1 MVTIDEFAKITRRI
15 IARDGFDEY
24 LPTALYPGRNHVV
37 VLKGIPAGCDVEPI
51 AVGWAANGAIGGE
64 EFLVAFK
71 VSSTAFKVI
80 RRYPGGEEERVFD
93 AVEIDA

>member
-24 LPTALYPGRNHVV
+24 LPTALYPGRNQVV
-37 VLKGIPAGCDVEPI
+37 VLKGIPAGSDVEPI

-64 EFLVAFK
+64 EFLIAFK

-80 RRYPGGEEERVFD
+80 RRYSGGEEERVFD
-93 AVEIDA
+93 VEVDA